1 MLADVQQVLTESA
14 QGLFLFPHQIRE
26 CLRDASEELWIV
38 RHSRVSNQQ
47 WICSVGATLEQ
58 LKLDE
63 HADENQLHDSM
74 HGRMSPTNLAKLAR
88 INKTL
93 HGRQENI
100 A

>member
-1 MLADVQQVLTESA
+1 MAVYVNFAAIIEMHLVCVESGA
-14 QGLFLFPHQIRE
+14 CI
-26 CLRDASEELWIV
+26 RDASEELWIV

-47 WICSVGATLEQ
+47 WICSVVGATLEQ

-63 HADENQLHDSM
+63 HADENQSHDSM
-74 HGRMSPTNLAKLAR
+74 HGRRSPTNLAKLAR